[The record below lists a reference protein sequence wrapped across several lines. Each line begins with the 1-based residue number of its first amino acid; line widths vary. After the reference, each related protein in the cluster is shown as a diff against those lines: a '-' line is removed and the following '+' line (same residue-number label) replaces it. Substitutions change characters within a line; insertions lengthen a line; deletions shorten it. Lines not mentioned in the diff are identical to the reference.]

1 MFPLLIHIMAAVSF
15 VIPILVMTTMMDGT
29 VTTDTNIGVKTTMEA
44 FDSVWQSIGSDSGS
58 A

>member
-1 MFPLLIHIMAAVSF
+1 MLIHIMAAVSF

>member
-1 MFPLLIHIMAAVSF
+1 MQDVS
-15 VIPILVMTTMMDGT
+15 LAMMDGT